1 MSAITPET
9 NVKLL
14 SLDLELDNKNQL
26 SFSSKEEQTNYF
38 LNKSGIT
45 LNNFTYQR
53 KDGIIRYPAHI
64 DTLLSYN
71 YAMYQNENY
80 SNKYFYAFIEEMNY
94 INDSMTEIKIK
105 TDVFQTWQFDFEFK
119 KSFVEREIV
128 SDDTIGKNTIPEN
141 LEYGEYVQVASN
153 QFSNG
158 DYMFLIEVGEFYH
171 NRLKRI
177 ATNVGGI
184 PMPRWV
190 LFM

>member
-45 LNNFTYQR
+45 LNNFTYLRQ
-53 KDGIIRYPAHI
+53 DGIIRYPAHI
-64 DTLLSYN
+64 DTLLQYN
-71 YAMYQNENY
+71 YVMYQNENY
-80 SNKYFYAFIEEMNY
+80 TNKYFYAFIEEMNY
-94 INDSMTEIKIK
+94 KNDSMTEIKIK

-128 SDDTIGKNTIPEN
+128 SDDTIGLHTVPED
-141 LEYGEYVQVASN
+141 LETGEYISNAHEKDTFMDSYTDDMCFVVAS
-153 QFSNG
+153 SSEP
-158 DYMFLIEVGEFYH
+158 IS
-171 NRLKRI
+171 RRCKRN
-177 ATNVGGI
+177 T
-184 PMPRWV
+184 
-190 LFM
+190 FT